1 MTAKL
6 LSLFAAAAL
15 TCGCAQASTE
25 TREPIGPPGE
35 KVVGFS
41 FYPQR
46 RSPTP
51 QQLTSLHL
59 PAGFAAD
66 VFALDLKNARMMAVA
81 DDGAVYLT
89 RPDQGDVLR
98 ILEGRPPTTV
108 S

>member
-51 QQLTSLHL
+51 QQLTSLRL

-66 VFALDLKNARMMAVA
+66 VFARDLKNARMMAVA

-89 RPDQGDVLR
+89 RPDQGDV
-98 ILEGRPPTTV
+98 
-108 S
+108 